1 MTGWQ
6 LLALGGWL
14 TALATAL
21 YGWRAVRVWRTM
33 WRQAVAEKSFWKHT
47 AERLNHGT
55 YVKDG
60 KLEQWESIYVLAA
73 QPSPKG
79 EQT

>member
-6 LLALGGWL
+6 LLAVAGWVS
-14 TALATAL
+14 ASITAL
-21 YGWRAVRVWRTM
+21 YMVVAVRSWRTM

-47 AERLNHGT
+47 AERLNRGT

-60 KLEQWESIYVLAA
+60 KLERWESIYVLAA